1 LAAHSAVLHCQRDA
15 EEIMAN
21 GKGIHWG
28 KWLGVLL
35 VLAAAG
41 GAAVWYLKTHKDE
54 GTQYQTATVTRGNL
68 TQVVTATGQIGPVVN
83 VQVGSQISGIVKKLD
98 VDYNSVVK
106 SNQIIAEIDTS
117 TYDVNVQ
124 KSEAGLANSKANL
137 VLAKVQAD
145 RADEMY
151 TNRLISASDHDIAKA
166 QLQQAEAQVQS
177 DEATLQNAKVQ
188 LSYCTIYAPVD
199 GVVISRNVD
208 VGQTVAA
215 SFNTPTLFV
224 IANDL
229 TKMQIDA
236 LVSEADIGGVATNQD
251 VTFTV
256 DAYPYRTFRG
266 KVSQVRYGAITNQN
280 VINYDCVIG
289 VNNSDLKLL
298 PGMTANVSV
307 IIAERDNVLKVPNAA
322 LRFRLPEAVAA
333 EAKTN
338 TSFQVA
344 GQGGP
349 GAGGGGGPGAGS
361 GGPGGGGPG
370 AGGVGGGRPGGR
382 GGGPGG
388 EGRGAMP
395 GDRGMAAQRPRPER
409 QLGRTVYVLPKA
421 DPKQQANVKPQPV
434 QVKVGISDGINTEIL
449 DGLDEGAQIVTG
461 ILNPDTG
468 SRPGSPPNPF
478 GGGGFRRGF

>member
-1 LAAHSAVLHCQRDA
+1 
-15 EEIMAN
+15 MAN
-21 GKGIHWG
+21 GKGLRWG

-54 GTQYQTATVTRGNL
+54 AAQYQTATVTRGNL

-83 VQVGSQISGIVKKLD
+83 VQVGSQISGIVKKLF

-124 KSEAGLANSKANL
+124 KAEAGLANSKANM

-145 RADEMY
+145 RADALY
-151 TNRLISASDHDIAKA
+151 TNRLTSASDHDIAKA

-229 TKMQIDA
+229 TKMEIDA
-236 LVSEADIGGVATNQD
+236 LVSEADIGGVSTNQD
-251 VTFTV
+251 ATFTV

-298 PGMTANVSV
+298 PGMTANVSI
-307 IIAERDNVLKVPNAA
+307 IIAERDDVLKVPNAA

-338 TSFQVA
+338 TTFQVA
-344 GQGGP
+344 AQGGP
-349 GAGGGGGPGAGS
+349 GAGGGGQGN
-361 GGPGGGGPG
+361 GGF
-370 AGGVGGGRPGGR
+370 GGGRPGGR
-382 GGGPGG
+382 GGQGG
-388 EGRGAMP
+388 EGRGGPP
-395 GDRGMAAQRPRPER
+395 GEGGMAARRPRPER
-409 QLGRTVYVLPKA
+409 QLARTVYILPKTDA
-421 DPKQQANVKPQPV
+421 KQQANAKPQPV

-449 DGLDEGAQIVTG
+449 DGIDEGAQIVTG

-468 SRPGSPPNPF
+468 SARPGSPPNPF

>member
-1 LAAHSAVLHCQRDA
+1 MS
-15 EEIMAN
+15 N
-21 GKGIHWG
+21 GRGINWG
-28 KWLGVLL
+28 KWVLL
-35 VLAAAG
+35 VLLLAG
-41 GAAVWYLKTHKDE
+41 GVGAGIWYLKTHHDE
-54 GTQYQTATVTRGNL
+54 GAQYQTAAVTRGNV

-83 VQVGSQISGIVKKLD
+83 VQVGSQISGIVKKLN

-106 SNQIIAEIDTS
+106 SNQVIAEIDPA
-117 TYDVNVQ
+117 TYEVNVQ
-124 KSEAGLANSKANL
+124 KAEAGLANSKANL

-145 RADEMY
+145 RADELY
-151 TNRLISASDHDIAKA
+151 TNRLISASDHDIARA
-166 QLQQAEAQVQS
+166 QLLQAQAQVQS

-229 TKMQIDA
+229 TKMEIDA

-251 VTFTV
+251 VNFTV

-298 PGMTANVSV
+298 PGMTANVSI
-307 IIAERDNVLKVPNAA
+307 IIAERDDVLKVPNAA

-338 TSFQVA
+338 TTFQA
-344 GQGGP
+344 NAQTSGGP
-349 GAGGGGGPGAGS
+349 GAGGGRPGGP
-361 GGPGGGGPG
+361 
-370 AGGVGGGRPGGR
+370 GR

-388 EGRGAMP
+388 GEGRGERGPP
-395 GDRGMAAQRPRPER
+395 GEGGMGARRPRPER
-409 QLGRTVYVLPKA
+409 QMARTIYVLPKT
-421 DPKQQANVKPQPV
+421 DPKLQANAKPQPV
-434 QVKVGISDGINTEIL
+434 QVRVGISDGINTEIL
-449 DGLDEGAQIVTG
+449 DGLDEGTQVVTG
-461 ILNPDTG
+461 MLSVDTTSG
-468 SRPGSPPNPF
+468 RPGAPPNPF
-478 GGGGFRRGF
+478 GGGGFRRF